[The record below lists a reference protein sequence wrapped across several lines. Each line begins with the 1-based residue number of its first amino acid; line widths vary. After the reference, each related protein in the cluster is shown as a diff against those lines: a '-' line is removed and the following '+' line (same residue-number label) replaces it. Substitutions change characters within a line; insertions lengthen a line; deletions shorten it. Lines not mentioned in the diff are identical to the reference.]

1 MALSSLPAVKKDRI
15 DRDRD
20 RDSGGQM
27 ALVKYGNGVAAMSG
41 KVAGNVHARNK
52 AGAYVR
58 SWAKPTSTPTIKQS
72 QNRARFGNQSAL
84 WGSLTSS
91 QRDGWNSA
99 APGTQLLNR
108 LGDPYVPTGRQ
119 LALSSNNQLV
129 AAQEAQIPDVPADF
143 VPPEISPDI
152 TIPGAAVLDLLD
164 SLDLTGT
171 GVDATK
177 IYQIEATGQMPNI
190 KQNLTNVYRVIGQA
204 AGSALAIDLVA
215 MWSAAYGPTAITGNV
230 IWFRLKTVN
239 IANGVASAPLIIQ
252 TVLT

>member
-1 MALSSLPAVKKDRI
+1 
-15 DRDRD
+15 
-20 RDSGGQM
+20 M
-27 ALVKYGNGVAAMSG
+27 ALVKFGNGTAAMSG
-41 KVAGNVHARNK
+41 KVAGNVYARNK

-84 WGSLTSS
+84 WGALTSG
-91 QRDGWNSA
+91 QRDGWNGA

-119 LALSSNNQLV
+119 LCLSSNNQLV

-143 VPPEISPDI
+143 VPPEISPDLV
-152 TIPGAAVLDLLD
+152 AAVTVAAGVVTAIHIDG
-164 SLDLTGT
+164 S

-204 AGSALAIDLVA
+204 AGTAGHIDMLAAWV
-215 MWSAAYGPTAITGNV
+215 AAYGDTGVVGNV
-230 IWFRLKTVN
+230 IWFRIKTVKLE
-239 IANGVASAPLIIQ
+239 NGVASAPLIVQ
-252 TVLT
+252 AVLA